1 MVWAVLIIGVVIF
14 IMIRIFISM
23 YKINKREE
31 NLERSKE
38 YLKNAIEKFKDD
50 MSDIE

>member
-1 MVWAVLIIGVVIF
+1 MIWAVLIIGVVIF

-23 YKINKREE
+23 HIRSKREE
-31 NLERSKE
+31 NLEKSKE